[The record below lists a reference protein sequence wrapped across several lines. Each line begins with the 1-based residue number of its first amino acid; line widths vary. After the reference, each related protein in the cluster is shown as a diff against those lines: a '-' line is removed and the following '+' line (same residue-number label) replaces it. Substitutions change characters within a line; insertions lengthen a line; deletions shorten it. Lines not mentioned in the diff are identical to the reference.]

1 MFFRKTAQ
9 RTYTKMWD
17 FNQKFP
23 VSGLKDMN
31 LTSFASLTQDFEAK
45 LIERYKML
53 LEAFA
58 SNQVSKIREATE
70 PGLYKALI
78 SEMRKLNNSGSY
90 FRLKSNDLGTMKL
103 HNFQLSIGVEIDRSL
118 NYPKEQYS
126 YMGNIDKIKS
136 GLPEDFIKSKNP
148 EMSAWEKE
156 LGSMWIFV
164 NPLAPANII
173 ISLFAT
179 FTGKAPLGLLKD
191 GKDMILEND
200 KNETH
205 VIRFESEPIR
215 LKTQEAAI
223 ISGEFYSML
232 KLIEN
237 PNYEILCR
245 DWIISDIDNFL
256 SGNHFVKKSQ
266 SQLS

>member
-1 MFFRKTAQ
+1 
-9 RTYTKMWD
+9 
-17 FNQKFP
+17 
-23 VSGLKDMN
+23 
-31 LTSFASLTQDFEAK
+31 
-45 LIERYKML
+45 
-53 LEAFA
+53 
-58 SNQVSKIREATE
+58 
-70 PGLYKALI
+70 
-78 SEMRKLNNSGSY
+78 
-90 FRLKSNDLGTMKL
+90 
-103 HNFQLSIGVEIDRSL
+103 
-118 NYPKEQYS
+118 
-126 YMGNIDKIKS
+126 
-136 GLPEDFIKSKNP
+136 
-148 EMSAWEKE
+148 
-156 LGSMWIFV
+156 MWIFV